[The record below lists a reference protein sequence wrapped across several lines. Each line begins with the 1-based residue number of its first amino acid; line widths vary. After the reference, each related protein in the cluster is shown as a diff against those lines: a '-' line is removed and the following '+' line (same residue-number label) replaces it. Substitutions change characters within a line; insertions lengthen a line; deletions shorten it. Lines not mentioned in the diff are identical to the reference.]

1 MNLDIWDKVFQDQ
14 DWGRYPAESL
24 IRFTAKNFYQKDRRK
39 INILEVG
46 CGPGPNVRYFAKEG
60 FNAYGIDMSSIAI
73 DKGKRIME
81 DEGLSA
87 ELLVGNIEK
96 MPYSDSFFDG
106 VIDNECLYCN
116 SLENTKKILGE
127 IKRVMK
133 TEGLFYSRTF
143 TNDMYT
149 GRTQTKISDFE
160 YNEISDGPF
169 ANKGYT
175 RLIGGDGI
183 KKLYGQFFHIVSIDR
198 LISTINNEE
207 IVISEWIIICQKPA

>member
-1 MNLDIWDKVFQDQ
+1 MILDIWDKVFQNQ
-14 DWGRYPAESL
+14 DWGKYPAESL

-46 CGPGPNVRYFAKEG
+46 CGPVPNVRYFAREG
-60 FNAYGIDMSSIAI
+60 FNAYGIDISSIAI
-73 DKGKRIME
+73 KKGEKILDK
-81 DEGLSA
+81 EGLSA
-87 ELLVGNIEK
+87 ELSVGNIEK
-96 MPYSDSFFDG
+96 ISYPDSFFDC

-116 SLENTKKILGE
+116 SLENTKKILEE

-133 TEGLFYSRTF
+133 TGGLFYSRTF
-143 TNDMYT
+143 NNDMYT

-160 YNEISDGPF
+160 YDEISDGLF
-169 ANKGYT
+169 ANKGFT
-175 RLIGGDGI
+175 RLIDGDGI
-183 KKLYGQFFHIVSIDR
+183 KKLYGHFFHIVSIDR

>member
-1 MNLDIWDKVFQDQ
+1 MNLDMWNMVYQNQ

-24 IRFTAKNFYQKDRRK
+24 IRFTAKNFYQKDREK

-46 CGPGPNVRYFAKEG
+46 CGPGPNVRYFAREG
-60 FNAYGIDMSSIAI
+60 FNAYGIDISSIAI
-73 DKGKRIME
+73 NKAKRIME
-81 DEGLSA
+81 EEGLSA

-96 MPYSDSFFDG
+96 IPYSDSFFDC

-116 SLENTKKILGE
+116 SLENTKKILEE

-133 TEGLFYSRTF
+133 TGGLFYSRTF
-143 TNDMYT
+143 NNDMYT

-160 YNEISDGPF
+160 YDEISDGPF
-169 ANKGYT
+169 ANKGFT
-175 RLIGGDGI
+175 RLIDGDGI

-198 LISTINNEE
+198 LISTINNQET
-207 IVISEWIIICQKPA
+207 VISEWIIICQKPA